1 MVFTQTSAPVF
12 FCNRTIGQEVEIMC
26 YVTREPDIPGY
37 SGFYP
42 RINGYITNCTRFCT
56 KVARNFILD
65 AFAASRSRVGL
76 EVLLNRICG

>member
-12 FCNRTIGQEVEIMC
+12 FCNRAIGQEVEIMC

-42 RINGYITNCTRFCT
+42 RINGYIANCTQFCT
-56 KVARNFILD
+56 KVAKNLIFLD
-65 AFAASRSRVGL
+65 ASASDPE
-76 EVLLNRICG
+76 EVWKCC